1 MKGHNLHEKP
11 KPRKCQG
18 FESILEGLFG
28 PELVE
33 DLKLFKDLEPVAV
46 SDWSFDENCLFCC
59 LRRDKVKEHL
69 IGFSNEGLEDTKP
82 LLVKDLTTI
91 SRLEKQAEEF
101 LNAVLSRKDVP
112 SFSDPHIPVVAR
124 EILQRMIRQ
133 FAAEY
138 TSKTSSPQDSCSDPQ
153 PRSDQSLPTPPL
165 LSGAPPTSPPATS
178 AGPAH
183 NQNPVLSKL
192 LMADQDA
199 PLDLTIKKPLAEPSE
214 QDGVLDLSI
223 KKNRCSS
230 SSLPVRS
237 PCLSPATSALKGRS
251 LRADGQ
257 VGRFMRRLQDG
268 RRREN
273 IGHSTRYKPPSSLA
287 YSLHIKEEVG
297 LESDPESPPSHNHSS
312 RPTDLFSNGSTCW
325 NSKTHFGAL
334 LKLKTNS
341 EASEHLKDI
350 PKLLAAAGL
359 FSKSLAYGKGNL
371 QEACQDSLS
380 LSHSSFDLKI
390 PQVRVLATG
399 TDSSWDSLSTEYSG
413 SLCENGLGK
422 KLCTILPR
430 QSQKKSSGGFDGLG
444 LEKEYW
450 PYDTDRQALGG
461 NYPLDSES
469 DLVNKQP
476 RKKRGRYR
484 QYNTELLEEAI
495 VVVMGGK
502 MSVSKAQSI
511 YGIPHSTLEYKVKER
526 LGTLKHPPKKKLRLL
541 SQLEEQGVSRSPES
555 KELQNFQD
563 VVSVKRESSSA
574 ENGNSLHDGSLSP
587 NDESPDWRV
596 TKAKDLQSTSTLE
609 QFMAKLCPH
618 HQRQIVDAIS
628 FLQTEVK
635 ALTPYNTQQ
644 ASNSTSGIQETACSP
659 AKSSTATPEKTCSE
673 QRSPIESTPKS
684 EVQNMSHS
692 IPSSCAMKKVP
703 DTAVSLKTSVT
714 AGPALDLRSSG
725 SGTNQ
730 ALVTS
735 VANPVDAENN
745 RHGDHAPLKMK
756 IMKTSNVAAGKLS
769 CVLTASLSSDSG
781 TLDEKQGNSN
791 SSNRTETHSARLS
804 SSVKRHNQFSHTH
817 QARQRETLG
826 NAKDLPAKP
835 FSVHVSIPGDS
846 PRTARKTT
854 KASSDHQTRDSFRG
868 MVDPDLGHCDI
879 VYIDKPITECF
890 KEQQR
895 NMLPRRNARKST
907 RGHLYSDEIWEL
919 KTVRTLA
926 GRGNCPNP
934 MPELITLVTP
944 KQIHSKPEGVPPV
957 DMPFGGE
964 CREAMNQ
971 QISTEESD
979 ERVIPG
985 TGDMVEVAAT
995 EVDIIVETSQ
1005 TDQCQSKGQSALQSP
1020 INSPTENG
1028 EMDMSAD
1035 VEQDTT
1041 SYSGKTTGCEE
1052 SVGQAPFEAENNK
1065 HEPQEDI
1072 HDGPEQVMSETIGNI
1087 TIEEAEPQ
1095 LLSDKIQSSEPV
1107 LQQNSGPSPL
1117 NQLEE
1122 EIEETERENIQ
1133 DEQPQELQP
1142 ETQMLYENFGET
1154 EKSNTTGSAEEE
1166 MVREQEIKTAE
1177 AADSVMSPG
1186 TENNNDN
1193 EYDVSTKTLDTLLK
1207 ELPPWRRKRGAV
1219 VPLPRRL
1226 RQKEAVIV
1234 GYVNGRPVSASDRS
1248 LRRRSSSSSA
1258 SPTKSPVKS
1267 SQNVISVDS
1276 AVETRNL
1283 EKHVPETHL
1292 HVESTEST
1300 TVISQVTEPS
1310 SDTPS
1315 SPLSKF
1321 PSRTKQIQRQK
1332 RVQKDQDRSPE
1343 SKRQLRST
1351 SQKPAGTPASPPSNV
1366 VTSISS
1372 PKPATTRVLPST
1384 EHLAPLSPP
1393 PVSPPP
1399 LVISSP
1405 SATPEQSQVSTVPE
1419 TTAEL
1424 DIEKT
1429 QPIETTSEET
1439 QNPEIESR
1447 LQDKP
1452 KLRSAKVVA
1461 DLSEHEKHHLSSEVS
1476 SPLENQSPVKTEMQ
1490 TQIIPLKGKR
1500 ALRKEGEV
1508 SDFVL
1513 HKKPNVA
1520 SLEDKCASGD
1530 DSSTSILDK
1539 PTRMPLRSESSK
1551 AEMSHQSISQSPPLD
1566 NKKLNLRSQRST
1578 APSTSASSV
1587 AGRQSDVASPIRIM
1601 PERII
1606 RAQVRPGEVASVLPH
1621 SSAIPVITSR
1631 PEPLKQTANKF
1642 LESLIG
1648 EENQQRITN
1657 LNIRYDKMQ
1666 KGWVQM
1672 DKEGQPATKYKNKA
1686 DRQAAIWK
1694 SKRRAR
1700 KPKCL
1705 EHQRY
1710 SPVQMLFMKGFD
1722 LTSICRWFL
1731 ESTETKSLVIVK
1743 KVNTRLP
1750 SETQLCFH
1758 SSSSAS
1764 GTSQGVFPSL
1774 QAERLKKHLK
1784 KFALA
1789 SPVKSNPK
1797 NQKLIARALEQE
1809 AHAVRGKERRELPN
1823 STQTL
1828 TKSHAS
1834 AEARMQRGESQKA
1847 SGKSKNPASARI
1859 LRKYSNIREKMQVQQ
1874 TSKGRL
1880 KDTSKSLKANNLKRL
1895 TTTKSASKSKLK
1907 PALKAR
1913 KSSLSVSKQMKES
1926 AAKMERRK
1934 TLTGKKATKHPVQ
1947 ERAVKAQG
1955 SSRAQR
1961 DTTKKEEL
1969 PKRCSQRLGSP
1980 KISEHNPVDTS
1991 KGKADKKLFEAEKV
2005 EVEKSTVSKV
2015 SAAKV
2020 QTKESSQST
2029 VAEIKGTENAIETPQ
2044 QSVDGK
2050 VPGSPDQVLT
2060 RSQRKMEVPLTGSP
2074 SLVSK
2079 RATKSMTLQNASLK
2093 SIRKAKGATVTRKGA
2108 LKPRAKRSQAAMLP
2122 RSATK
2127 RAQELLET
2135 PAKRTRTSH
2144 SK

>member
-1 MKGHNLHEKP
+1 MASQCKRQQCTIDRRDFRQELDSWRHRLIH
-11 KPRKCQG
+11 CVG

-69 IGFSNEGLEDTKP
+69 IGLSNEGLEDSPKP
-82 LLVKDLTTI
+82 LLVKDQTTI
-91 SRLEKQAEEF
+91 SRLEQQAEEF

-153 PRSDQSLPTPPL
+153 PHSDQSLPTPPL
-165 LSGAPPTSPPATS
+165 LSGAPPTSPAATL

-214 QDGVLDLSI
+214 QEGVLDLSI

-230 SSLPVRS
+230 SLPFRS
-237 PCLSPATSALKGRS
+237 PCLSPTTTTVKG
-251 LRADGQ
+251 
-257 VGRFMRRLQDG
+257 
-268 RRREN
+268 
-273 IGHSTRYKPPSSLA
+273 
-287 YSLHIKEEVG
+287 
-297 LESDPESPPSHNHSS
+297 
-312 RPTDLFSNGSTCW
+312 
-325 NSKTHFGAL
+325 
-334 LKLKTNS
+334 
-341 EASEHLKDI
+341 
-350 PKLLAAAGL
+350 
-359 FSKSLAYGKGNL
+359 
-371 QEACQDSLS
+371 
-380 LSHSSFDLKI
+380 
-390 PQVRVLATG
+390 
-399 TDSSWDSLSTEYSG
+399 
-413 SLCENGLGK
+413 
-422 KLCTILPR
+422 
-430 QSQKKSSGGFDGLG
+430 
-444 LEKEYW
+444 
-450 PYDTDRQALGG
+450 
-461 NYPLDSES
+461 
-469 DLVNKQP
+469 
-476 RKKRGRYR
+476 
-484 QYNTELLEEAI
+484 
-495 VVVMGGK
+495 
-502 MSVSKAQSI
+502 
-511 YGIPHSTLEYKVKER
+511 
-526 LGTLKHPPKKKLRLL
+526 
-541 SQLEEQGVSRSPES
+541 
-555 KELQNFQD
+555 
-563 VVSVKRESSSA
+563 
-574 ENGNSLHDGSLSP
+574 
-587 NDESPDWRV
+587 ESPDLRV
-596 TKAKDLQSTSTLE
+596 AKAKDLQSTSTLE

-635 ALTPYNTQQ
+635 ALTSSNTQQ
-644 ASNSTSGIQETACSP
+644 TSNSTSGIQGTAY
-659 AKSSTATPEKTCSE
+659 STAKPSALTPEKSCSE
-673 QRSPIESTPKS
+673 LRFPSESTPKS
-684 EVQNMSHS
+684 EVQDMSHS

-714 AGPALDLRSSG
+714 ASPALDLRSPGSG
-725 SGTNQ
+725 SNQ
-730 ALVTS
+730 VFTS
-735 VANPVDAENN
+735 IANPVDTENN

-756 IMKTSNVAAGKLS
+756 IMKTSNVAAGKKLS

-781 TLDEKQGNSN
+781 TLEDRQGNSN

-835 FSVHVSIPGDS
+835 FSDHVTLPADS
-846 PRTARKTT
+846 PRTARKTM

-868 MVDPDLGHCDI
+868 IVDPDLGHCDI

-907 RGHLYSDEIWEL
+907 RGHMYSDEIWEL

-944 KQIHSKPEGVPPV
+944 KQILSKPEGVPPV
-957 DMPFGGE
+957 DMPFAGA

-971 QISTEESD
+971 QMSTEESD

-985 TGDMVEVAAT
+985 TGDMVEVAAS

-1005 TDQCQSKGQSALQSP
+1005 TDQCQSKGQSAPQSP
-1020 INSPTENG
+1020 ISSPTENR
-1028 EMDMSAD
+1028 EMDVGAD
-1035 VEQDTT
+1035 VEQDTAAD
-1041 SYSGKTTGCEE
+1041 SGKTTGSEE
-1052 SVGQAPFEAENNK
+1052 SDAQAPFEAEKDNA
-1065 HEPQEDI
+1065 EPQEDI
-1072 HDGPEQVMSETIGNI
+1072 HENTEHVISERIEEPLENN
-1087 TIEEAEPQ
+1087 TIEEAESQ
-1095 LLSDKIQSSEPV
+1095 LSLDKIQSSEPV
-1107 LQQNSGPSPL
+1107 LQQNSAPSPL
-1117 NQLEE
+1117 NQDEE
-1122 EIEETERENIQ
+1122 ETEETERERIQ
-1133 DEQPQELQP
+1133 EEQHQELEP
-1142 ETQMLYENFGET
+1142 ETRILYDNFGET
-1154 EKSNTTGSAEEE
+1154 ESSNTTGSAEEE
-1166 MVREQEIKTAE
+1166 MVREQEIKTDE
-1177 AADSVMSPG
+1177 AVDSVIPLE
-1186 TENNNDN
+1186 TEDDDNDN

-1207 ELPPWRRKRGAV
+1207 ELPPWRRKRGAS
-1219 VPLPRRL
+1219 VPLPKRL
-1226 RQKEAVIV
+1226 RQTETVIV
-1234 GYVNGRPVSASDRS
+1234 GYVNGRPISSSDRN
-1248 LRRRSSSSSA
+1248 LRRRSSNSNSSS

-1267 SQNVISVDS
+1267 SQNVPNKASVDS
-1276 AVETRNL
+1276 SVETRNL
-1283 EKHVPETHL
+1283 EKHVPETHM
-1292 HVESTEST
+1292 HVESIEST
-1300 TVISQVTEPS
+1300 PVIPQVTGPS
-1310 SDTPS
+1310 SDTSS
-1315 SPLSKF
+1315 SPMSKF
-1321 PSRTKQIQRQK
+1321 PSRTKQIQKQK
-1332 RVQKDQDRSPE
+1332 RVQRDQDSDQPVDSPHSTE
-1343 SKRQLRST
+1343 SKRQLRSA
-1351 SQKPAGTPASPPSNV
+1351 SQKPAGTLASPPSSNV

-1372 PKPATTRVLPST
+1372 LEPAATNALPFT
-1384 EHLAPLSPP
+1384 EHLPSLDPPSPP
-1393 PVSPPP
+1393 PVSSPP
-1399 LVISSP
+1399 LVTSSP
-1405 SATPEQSQVSTVPE
+1405 PAAAEQSQLSMVPE
-1419 TTAEL
+1419 TTVEL
-1424 DIEKT
+1424 NIEKT
-1429 QPIETTSEET
+1429 QPIETSSEET
-1439 QNPEIESR
+1439 QKTEVESIFDAK
-1447 LQDKP
+1447 Q
-1452 KLRSAKVVA
+1452 KLRSAKAV
-1461 DLSEHEKHHLSSEVS
+1461 SENEKHQFSSEVS
-1476 SPLENQSPVKTEMQ
+1476 SPLENHSPVKTEMQ
-1490 TQIIPLKGKR
+1490 TKNMPLRGKR
-1500 ALRKEGEV
+1500 ALRKEAEAN
-1508 SDFVL
+1508 DFAL
-1513 HKKPNVA
+1513 QQKPNVA
-1520 SLEDKCASGD
+1520 SLEDKSASGD
-1530 DSSTSILDK
+1530 DSSSSIPDK

-1551 AEMSHQSISQSPPLD
+1551 AEMSHQSVPQSSPLD
-1566 NKKLNLRSQRST
+1566 NKKLTLRSQRLT
-1578 APSTSASSV
+1578 APSTSAPSI

-1601 PERII
+1601 PERITK
-1606 RAQVRPGEVASVLPH
+1606 AQVRPPPLPVPSVLPH
-1621 SSAIPVITSR
+1621 SSTIPVITPR
-1631 PEPLKQTANKF
+1631 PEPLKQSASKF
-1642 LESLIG
+1642 LESLTG
-1648 EENQQRITN
+1648 EENQQQITN

-1700 KPKCL
+1700 KPKSS

-1784 KFALA
+1784 KFAIA

-1797 NQKLIARALEQE
+1797 SQKLIARALEQE
-1809 AHAVRGKERRELPN
+1809 ANAVKGKERRELP
-1823 STQTL
+1823 STTQTFN
-1828 TKSHAS
+1828 KSHSS
-1834 AEARMQRGESQKA
+1834 AEACMQRGESQKA

-1874 TSKGRL
+1874 TSKVRL

-1907 PALKAR
+1907 RPLKAQ
-1913 KSSLSVSKQMKES
+1913 KSALPVSKQMKAS
-1926 AAKMERRK
+1926 AAKMGRRI
-1934 TLTGKKATKHPVQ
+1934 TLAGKKATKHPVQ
-1947 ERAVKAQG
+1947 GRAVKAQG
-1955 SSRAQR
+1955 SGRPPKY
-1961 DTTKKEEL
+1961 TTRKEEL
-1969 PKRCSQRLGSP
+1969 PKRYSQRLGSP

-1991 KGKADKKLFEAEKV
+1991 KRKADKKLFEAEKA
-2005 EVEKSTVSKV
+2005 EVEKPTVSKV
-2015 SAAKV
+2015 NAAKM
-2020 QTKESSQST
+2020 QAKESSQST
-2029 VAEIKGTENAIETPQ
+2029 VAEMKGTENAVETPQ
-2044 QSVDGK
+2044 QSVDVK
-2050 VPGSPDQVLT
+2050 VPTSPDQVLT
-2060 RSQRKMEVPLTGSP
+2060 RSQRKMEAAVPLTGSP

-2079 RATKSMTLQNASLK
+2079 RAKKSMTSQNASPK
-2093 SIRKAKGATVTRKGA
+2093 SVRKAEEATLTRKGA
-2108 LKPRAKRSQAAMLP
+2108 LKSLAKRSQAAMLP